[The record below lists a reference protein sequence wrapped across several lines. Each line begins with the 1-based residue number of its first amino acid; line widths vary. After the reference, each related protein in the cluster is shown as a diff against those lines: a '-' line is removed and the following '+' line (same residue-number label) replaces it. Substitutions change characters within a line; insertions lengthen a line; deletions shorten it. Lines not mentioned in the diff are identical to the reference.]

1 MAGEIIKTREM
12 ATDVDDFKIYLE
24 EMNGGPLEIDLQ
36 MQTDLQMDD
45 VSCSEFDLYDVGAIE
60 DKGTMI
66 DDDWRR

>member
-36 MQTDLQMDD
+36 MQTDL
-45 VSCSEFDLYDVGAIE
+45 
-60 DKGTMI
+60 
-66 DDDWRR
+66 